1 MKVAVFA
8 DTFMPQINGVTNTLS
23 KLIQY
28 YEENNVEY
36 IIFAPKYEDEKSEH
50 QIERFYSL
58 KFFLYP
64 ECRVTLPNLFRVS
77 NALSQF
83 RPDLIHIMTEFSMGL
98 TGLLYGKK
106 HNIPTISNYTTNFS
120 QYTNYYK
127 VDFLEQGIWD
137 YMRWFH
143 SQNKITL
150 CPSQEAEILLNKHGI
165 HNTGIFSRGIDFEN
179 FHPKYRSIKLRESL
193 NIDNKLTFLYV
204 GRVSIEK
211 DLDILSESYK
221 AIHEKYG
228 DKVAL
233 IITGDGPYLEKC
245 KDNFPGN
252 TIFTGFKRGQNL
264 SEIYASCDA
273 FVCPSS
279 TETFGNVILE
289 AMASGLPVIGA
300 DAGGIGEIIN
310 QRYNGLKFK
319 KRDSKELTACMME
332 IIENTTLRAN
342 LIIDGRNYAL
352 NRSWGKIFNGLMSIY
367 NDILNERKNI
377 TISA

>member
-1 MKVAVFA
+1 
-8 DTFMPQINGVTNTLS
+8 
-23 KLIQY
+23 
-28 YEENNVEY
+28 
-36 IIFAPKYEDEKSEH
+36 
-50 QIERFYSL
+50 
-58 KFFLYP
+58 
-64 ECRVTLPNLFRVS
+64 
-77 NALSQF
+77 
-83 RPDLIHIMTEFSMGL
+83 
-98 TGLLYGKK
+98 
-106 HNIPTISNYTTNFS
+106 
-120 QYTNYYK
+120 
-127 VDFLEQGIWD
+127 
-137 YMRWFH
+137 MRWFH